1 MKQYYKM
8 PEETSEVLRDGWLHT
23 GDKGYMDE
31 DGFLFLSGR
40 IKNLIILSNGENVS
54 PEELENKLG
63 VCPLIGEIVV
73 VGGKYGLVA
82 VVYPDKAVAEQRGLD
97 DEAVRA
103 EIQKF
108 LDEYNSTQPT
118 YRSIAG
124 LELRDK
130 PFERSSTKKIKR
142 DLVKI

>member
-1 MKQYYKM
+1 M
-8 PEETSEVLRDGWLHT
+8 DWLQ
-23 GDKGYMDE
+23 
-31 DGFLFLSGR
+31 
-40 IKNLIILSNGENVS
+40 
-54 PEELENKLG
+54 
-63 VCPLIGEIVV
+63 
-73 VGGKYGLVA
+73 
-82 VVYPDKAVAEQRGLD
+82 YPDKAVAEQRGLD
-97 DEAVRA
+97 DEAVRV

-142 DLVKI
+142 NLVKI